1 MLFSKLFYPSL
12 SYWYQPLLFAL
23 WCFGNL
29 KVKFAKVQKC
39 KTLSQ
44 DKVGSKNI
52 SAIVLQFAGNDL
64 SLLTQT
70 KTI

>member
-52 SAIVLQFAGNDL
+52 SAIVLQFADYP
-64 SLLTQT
+64 
-70 KTI
+70 

>member
-39 KTLSQ
+39 EVKIRVTFYDFLVP
-44 DKVGSKNI
+44 KIWLCG
-52 SAIVLQFAGNDL
+52 
-64 SLLTQT
+64 
-70 KTI
+70 

>member
-39 KTLSQ
+39 KTLGNNIP
-44 DKVGSKNI
+44 VGSKIINAVRNGCI
-52 SAIVLQFAGNDL
+52 IF
-64 SLLTQT
+64 T
-70 KTI
+70 

>member
-44 DKVGSKNI
+44 DKVGSKNN
-52 SAIVLQFAGNDL
+52 SAIFLQFAGNDL

>member
-52 SAIVLQFAGNDL
+52 SAIVLQFAGNSL